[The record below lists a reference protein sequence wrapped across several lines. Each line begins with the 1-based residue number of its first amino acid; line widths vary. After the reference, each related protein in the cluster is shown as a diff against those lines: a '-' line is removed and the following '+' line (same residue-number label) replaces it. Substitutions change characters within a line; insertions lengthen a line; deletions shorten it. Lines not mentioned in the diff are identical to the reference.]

1 MPYHILLVEDDPSLN
16 RLLALVL
23 RQAGFDVATVD
34 DGEAALDYL
43 AQKPADAMILD
54 FNLPGI
60 NGMDVIRHVRLD
72 ERLRRLR
79 ILGLT
84 ANPSAANTPEA
95 AQADILLMKPV
106 SNSQLIT
113 MLKRLVGDTG
123 PLSE

>member
-1 MPYHILLVEDDPSLN
+1 MPYHVLLVEDDPSLN
-16 RLLALVL
+16 RLLALIM
-23 RQAGFDVATVD
+23 RQAGFLVETVE

-43 AQKPADAMILD
+43 AQKHPDVLVLD

-60 NGMDVIRHVRLD
+60 NGMDVIRHVRHD
-72 ERLRRLR
+72 QRLSRLR

-84 ANPSAANTPEA
+84 ANPSAATTPEA
-95 AQADILLMKPV
+95 AQADLLLMKPV

-123 PLSE
+123 QLSG